1 MRKTISRLADRLG
14 DIMATMFTMA
24 TLLLVPHAAVRAIIG
39 QTLHQWIPMSWIVLH
54 VALIVLTLII
64 GLACYALAAML
75 TPARPESY

>member
-75 TPARPESY
+75 TPARPEAS

>member
-1 MRKTISRLADRLG
+1 VRKTISRLADRLG

>member
-14 DIMATMFTMA
+14 DIMATMFTIA

-75 TPARPESY
+75 TPARPEAY

>member
-1 MRKTISRLADRLG
+1 MKQTINRISSRVG
-14 DIMATMFTMA
+14 DWFATLFA
-24 TLLLVPHAAVRAIIG
+24 IAALLLVPHAAVRAIIG

-75 TPARPESY
+75 TPARPEAY

>member
-14 DIMATMFTMA
+14 DIMAAMFTMA

-75 TPARPESY
+75 TPARPEAY

>member
-75 TPARPESY
+75 TPARPEAY

>member
-24 TLLLVPHAAVRAIIG
+24 TLLLVPHAVVRAIIG

-75 TPARPESY
+75 TPARPEAY

>member
-14 DIMATMFTMA
+14 DIMATMFTVA

-75 TPARPESY
+75 TPARPEAY

>member
-1 MRKTISRLADRLG
+1 MRKTIIRLADRLG

-24 TLLLVPHAAVRAIIG
+24 MLLLVPHAAVRAIIG

-75 TPARPESY
+75 TPARPEAY

>member
-75 TPARPESY
+75 TPARLEAY

>member
-1 MRKTISRLADRLG
+1 MKQTISRLADRLG
-14 DIMATMFTMA
+14 DIMATMFAMA

-75 TPARPESY
+75 TPARPEAY

>member
-1 MRKTISRLADRLG
+1 VRKTISRLADRLG

-75 TPARPESY
+75 TPARPEAY

>member
-1 MRKTISRLADRLG
+1 MKQTISRLADRLG

-75 TPARPESY
+75 TPARPEAY